1 MAVRG
6 TISHLDLNVS
16 DPTASIRFYGLLL
29 EHLGFERV
37 DESPTRCGWA
47 QRLPGGTWWG
57 IEIRTARGTPP
68 RSCHERDSPGIDHLA
83 FHAES
88 RADVDS
94 VHALLT
100 NAGYPVADP
109 PAEYDYSPGYYAV
122 AFDDP
127 DGIRLEVVHEPCAD
141 P

>member
-6 TISHLDLNVS
+6 MISHLDLNVS
-16 DPTASIRFYGLLL
+16 DPAASIRFYGLLL
-29 EHLGFERV
+29 EHLGLERV
-37 DESPTRCGWA
+37 DEEPTRCVWA
-47 QRLPGGTWWG
+47 QQLPAGTWWG
-57 IEIRTARGTPP
+57 IEVRTARGTPP
-68 RSCHERDSPGIDHLA
+68 RDHHERHSPGIDHLA

-94 VHALLT
+94 VHELLT
-100 NAGYPVADP
+100 AAGYPVADP
-109 PAEYDYSPGYYAV
+109 PAEYDYTPAYYAV

-127 DGIRLEVVHEPCAD
+127 DGVRLEVVHEPHAN